1 MSIGSGAMPS
11 LGHSLDI
18 SSTQPTPFARLVRV
32 ELRKT
37 WDTLAGFWLL
47 LSTAALTALVM
58 VIQLA
63 VGITQD
69 DVSLTYNSFLTS
81 TNFSIAVLLPIIGIM
96 LLTSE
101 WSQRTAMVTFSLEP
115 RRPHVIAAK
124 LVVGLGLAVAA
135 VVIALLLAT
144 ACNALY
150 GVLSD
155 DPTVWNASV
164 AITSGF
170 VLLQVIGILT
180 GFAFATLFLNTPA
193 AIVLYMVYS
202 FVLPGL
208 FELGA
213 QLMDWFDKIRPWID
227 FNFAQGPLVDATMTG
242 KDWAYFAV
250 SGFIWLVVPLSVGLW
265 RVLRAE
271 VK

>member
-1 MSIGSGAMPS
+1 MTTIPASG
-11 LGHSLDI
+11 LGHSLDL
-18 SSTQPTPFARLVRV
+18 SSTAPTPFGRLVRV

-37 WDTLAGFWLL
+37 WDTRAGFWLL

-58 VIQLA
+58 VIQLS
-63 VGITQD
+63 VVVVQD
-69 DVSLTYNSFLTS
+69 IEVTYNDFLTS
-81 TNFSIAVLLPIIGIM
+81 TNFSIAVLLPVLGIL

-115 RRPHVIAAK
+115 RRPHVILAK
-124 LVVGLGLAVAA
+124 LVVGIGLAMAA
-135 VVIALLLAT
+135 VVVALVLAT
-144 ACNALY
+144 ICNALY
-150 GVLSD
+150 GPLSGA
-155 DPTVWNASV
+155 TVTWDLGLAQT
-164 AITSGF
+164 AAF
-170 VLLQVIGILT
+170 VLLQVIGMLT
-180 GFAFATLFLNTPA
+180 GFAFAALLLNSPA
-193 AIVLYMVYS
+193 AIVIYMVYS

-213 QLMDWFDKIRPWID
+213 SLIGWFGDLRPWID
-227 FNFAQGPLVDATMTG
+227 FNSAQGPLVDATMTG

-250 SGFIWLVVPLSVGLW
+250 SGLIWLAVPLGIGAW